1 MLILRFPLVT
11 MCRQVRGRSVQEI
24 LLGAAIKQRMQ
35 RRDGAKLRDPGV
47 QWCPFSPGDFLNPN
61 PMWMTAHFSPTQVP
75 SATLVKH
82 STLGD
87 LKMTN
92 SFPWL
97 WGLRSLRSKWQ
108 QSGCLVGAYFLVHR
122 RWFLAVSLSE
132 ESGVSLGL
140 LKMALT
146 LISRAPSPGLIIFQR
161 LCLLI
166 PLSPGISVSPDESG
180 KDSNEWILFA
190 WEILPPRLKTSEL
203 FKNYLIIR
211 KPQHGGRR
219 VWYCL
224 LVSGPPP
231 YLG

>member
-1 MLILRFPLVT
+1 MVPILTRWLPQPKPRVNDSTLFSYP
-11 MCRQVRGRSVQEI
+11 S
-24 LLGAAIKQRMQ
+24 
-35 RRDGAKLRDPGV
+35 
-47 QWCPFSPGDFLNPN
+47 PFSYI
-61 PMWMTAHFSPTQVP
+61 SK
-75 SATLVKH
+75 TLH
-82 STLGD
+82 TGW
-87 LKMTN
+87 LKNDIN

-190 WEILPPRLKTSEL
+190 WDILPPRLKTSEL